1 MKIKSIFIFVL
12 MALLL
17 ANCGGKKVQGFSLK
31 GNVSAVHVVV
41 NEATIPADRLRAIK
55 NYKVVSRLQ
64 NGVTELLKKQGK
76 YALDGT
82 VQLEVEIID
91 FRLRS
96 GASAFFLGAMAGGDF
111 TAVDVTVIEDGVSS
125 HHFSTSAS
133 TARGGMFSASPTHRV
148 NVVSVAVSKRIV
160 AKLY

>member
-12 MALLL
+12 MALFL

-41 NEATIPADRLRAIK
+41 NKTTVAADRLTAIK

-76 YALDGT
+76 YASDGT
-82 VQLEVEIID
+82 IQLEVEITD

-111 TAVDVTVIEDGVSS
+111 TAVDVTVIENGESS

-133 TARGGMFSASPTHRV
+133 TARGGLFASSPTHRV
-148 NVVSVAVSKRIV
+148 NAVSVAVTKRVV